1 MLNADNKKF
10 HLFWIL
16 LMSLSTWL
24 VKWLISR
31 KLSISSGSKASRE
44 RTLEERQSHE
54 YCVSFRLLLACL
66 PAISSKGVYALTA
79 LWVLSTLARLGTV
92 SEMAG
97 RYGQQFFL
105 PRRLQCLFICN
116 CRNKDSTSSSVN
128 RRPWLLKPPV
138 RQTRAKLTLRQLPI
152 EWRRYPSGNTVV
164 EYGFMKTVHP
174 STPPSPT
181 PESFNG
187 AGETSSHFRCWKGF
201 YEKKG
206 VDVVVSMV
214 PLLLHVNSQW
224 E

>member
-79 LWVLSTLARLGTV
+79 LWVLSTFARLGTV

-128 RRPWLLKPPV
+128 RRPWLLKPSV
-138 RQTRAKLTLRQLPI
+138 RQTSAYPIKLTLRQLPV
-152 EWRRYPSGNTVV
+152 EWRKYPSGNCKIWSY
-164 EYGFMKTVHP
+164 EHP
-174 STPPSPT
+174 SPIHSPL
-181 PESFNG
+181 PHPRKF
-187 AGETSSHFRCWKGF
+187 
-201 YEKKG
+201 
-206 VDVVVSMV
+206 
-214 PLLLHVNSQW
+214 
-224 E
+224 

>member
-1 MLNADNKKF
+1 
-10 HLFWIL
+10 
-16 LMSLSTWL
+16 MSLSLWL
-24 VKWLISR
+24 VKWLKTM

-44 RTLEERQSHE
+44 RTREERQSHE

-66 PAISSKGVYALTA
+66 PAISSKGVYALTE
-79 LWVLSTLARLGTV
+79 LWVLSTFARLGTV

-128 RRPWLLKPPV
+128 RRPWLWRPPV
-138 RQTRAKLTLRQLPI
+138 RQTRAYPIKQTLRQLPI
-152 EWRRYPSGNTVV
+152 EWRKYPSGNSKIWSY
-164 EYGFMKTVHP
+164 EHP
-174 STPPSPT
+174 CTPPSPT
-181 PESFNG
+181 PKSFNG
-187 AGETSSHFRCWKGF
+187 AGKTSSHFQCWKGF
-201 YEKKG
+201 YERKG
-206 VDVVVSMV
+206 VDVVVPML